1 MSALRLRS
9 RLSSRSGRSALVVV
23 VLVCLVVFVVFG
35 IAGSL
40 GVAFSN
46 GWQKIVTGDWSGF
59 HVGSG
64 QLNDIDRTVSSGL
77 DGIDRIE
84 IFTVSTDPAIVS
96 GGDVNVE
103 AVLKGS
109 YTSFGGA
116 LDLTL
121 ERVGSTL
128 RIRMEYPRF
137 GLVDTNLDF
146 TITIP
151 ASYAGALHVEGVS
164 SSIRMKDPGFTC
176 TDFSASTVSGDIR
189 IDGLKAKAYDIST
202 TSGDC
207 ALTGVDG
214 LFRGYS
220 VSGEMSV
227 EVDTLAAFTV
237 NTVSGDTA
245 LSLPSGGESFGFEFD
260 TVSGDF
266 QCGFETAV
274 VLDKTTGNS
283 VSGHVGGGGT
293 TFRVQSVSGDFHI
306 THR

>member
-1 MSALRLRS
+1 MSAFHRH
-9 RLSSRSGRSALVVV
+9 SSRSGRSALVVV
-23 VLVCLVVFVVFG
+23 VLVCLSVFVVFG

-40 GVAFSN
+40 GVAFNS

-59 HVGSG
+59 HFGSG

-77 DGIDRIE
+77 EGIDRIE
-84 IFTVSTDPAIVS
+84 IHTVSTDPGIVT

-116 LDLTL
+116 LDLTQ

-128 RIRMEYPRF
+128 RIRMKYPRF

-151 ASYAGALHVEGVS
+151 ATYTGALHVEGVS
-164 SSIRMKDPGFTC
+164 SSIRIADPGFTC

-189 IDGLKAKAYDIST
+189 ISSLKANAYDIST

-207 ALTGVDG
+207 VLTGVDG

-227 EVDTLAAFTV
+227 EVDTVASFHV
-237 NTVSGDTA
+237 NTVSGDTT
-245 LSLPSGGESFGFEFD
+245 LSLPAGSEFGFEFQ

-266 QCGFETAV
+266 QNSFESF
-274 VLDKTTGNS
+274 LDKTQGKS

-293 TFRVQSVSGDFHI
+293 SFAVQSVSGDFHI

>member
-1 MSALRLRS
+1 MSAFHNH
-9 RLSSRSGRSALVVV
+9 SSRSGRSALVVV

-40 GVAFSN
+40 GFAFSS
-46 GWQKIVTGDWSGF
+46 GWQKIVNGDWSGF

-84 IFTVSTDPAIVS
+84 IFTVSTDPVFVT
-96 GGDVNVE
+96 GGDANVE

-116 LDLTL
+116 MDLTY
-121 ERVGSTL
+121 EKVGSTL
-128 RIRMEYPRF
+128 RIRVKYPRF
-137 GLVDTNLDF
+137 GLLDTNLDF
-146 TITIP
+146 TVTIP

-164 SSIRMKDPGFTC
+164 SAIRIVDPGFTC
-176 TDFSASTVSGDIR
+176 TDFSASTVSGEIR
-189 IDGLKAKAYDIST
+189 ISGLKSKAYDIST
-202 TSGDC
+202 VSGDC
-207 ALTGVDG
+207 ALSGVDG

-227 EVDTLAAFTV
+227 EVDTVAFFRM

-245 LSLPSGGESFGFEFD
+245 LSLPSGGESFNFEFD

-266 QCGFETAV
+266 ECGFSLAV
-274 VLDKTTGNS
+274 ILDKTSGKS
-283 VSGHVGGGGT
+283 ISGHVGGGGVSVST
-293 TFRVQSVSGDFHI
+293 QSVSGDFHI